1 MTWNTL
7 YINLV
12 INKSR
17 KEKVMKGRK
26 KLILSEDEKQ
36 SRRTLQNRINKRIQR
51 IRDKN
56 KKDIPIHL
64 SKEEKNKEYINN
76 LTTYFNTFEFN
87 IHFTG
92 TFEPKKSNKI
102 SLQSLKSYTDKFI
115 QLLIDENIIEYGLIF
130 LDTGENENNH
140 THIVI
145 KSNPNIK
152 NIESLLKSKWLLG
165 SNVDVRVLETEN
177 HKLNT
182 IKYGFNK
189 MGNSKKN
196 KGQEIKKGLWNL
208 I

>member
-7 YINLV
+7 YLILV
-12 INKSR
+12 INKSITH
-17 KEKVMKGRK
+17 KQMKGRK
-26 KLILSEDEKQ
+26 KLILSKDEKQ
-36 SRRTLQNRINKRIQR
+36 IRRTLQNRINKRIQR

-64 SKEEKNKEYINN
+64 SKEQKDEEYIKN
-76 LTTYFNTFEFN
+76 LINYFDEYEFN

-92 TFEPKKSNKI
+92 TFEPKHTKKI
-102 SLQSLKSYTDKFI
+102 TLQSLKSYTDKFI

-152 NIESLLKSKWLLG
+152 NIKSLLKSKWLLG
-165 SNVDVRVLETEN
+165 NNVDVRFLESEI

-182 IKYGFNK
+182 IKYGFKK

-196 KGQEIKKGLWNL
+196 KQQEIKKGLWNL

>member
-1 MTWNTL
+1 
-7 YINLV
+7 
-12 INKSR
+12 
-17 KEKVMKGRK
+17 MKGRK
-26 KLILSEDEKQ
+26 KLILSKDEKQ
-36 SRRTLQNRINKRIQR
+36 IRRTLQNRINKRIQR

-64 SKEEKNKEYINN
+64 SKEQKDEEYIKN
-76 LTTYFNTFEFN
+76 LINYFDEYEFN

-92 TFEPKKSNKI
+92 TFEPKHTKKI
-102 SLQSLKSYTDKFI
+102 TLQSLKSYTDKFI

-152 NIESLLKSKWLLG
+152 NIKSLLKSKWLLG
-165 SNVDVRVLETEN
+165 NNVDVRFLESEI

-182 IKYGFNK
+182 IKYGFKK

-196 KGQEIKKGLWNL
+196 KQQEIKKGLWNL

>member
-1 MTWNTL
+1 
-7 YINLV
+7 
-12 INKSR
+12 
-17 KEKVMKGRK
+17 MKGRK

-56 KKDIPIHL
+56 KKDLPIHL
-64 SKEEKNKEYINN
+64 SKEERNEEYIKN
-76 LTTYFNTFEFN
+76 LIKYFDEYEFD

-92 TFEPKKSNKI
+92 TFEPKHTKKI

-130 LDTGENENNH
+130 LDTGEDENNH

-152 NIESLLKSKWLLG
+152 NINSILKSKWLLG
-165 SNVDVRVLETEN
+165 SKVDVNKIQTKD
-177 HKLNT
+177 HKFNT
-182 IKYGFNK
+182 IRYNFGK
-189 MGNSKKN
+189 MGNSNKN
-196 KGQEIKKGLWNL
+196 IGQLIKMDLWNFIKK
-208 I
+208 